1 MIAKTLSIAA
11 AAVCVGGA
19 FAPAAARADKPDT
32 GGVSVCNEAENSW
45 QGGYTVTGDPVDPNP
60 PAFLR
65 GSQMRVGNGHGV
77 GLVNAAENS
86 PALRLCGPT
95 GDTGGG
101 DTGGGDTGGGD
112 TGGDGGGLPAS

>member
-1 MIAKTLSIAA
+1 MLASKLTLAA
-11 AAVCVGGA
+11 SAVALILAA
-19 FAPAAARADKPDT
+19 APAASHADPKKPTAD
-32 GGVSVCNEAENSW
+32 VCNEAENSW

-86 PALRLCGPT
+86 PALRLCGPEDD
-95 GDTGGG
+95 GSGGG
-101 DTGGGDTGGGD
+101 GG
-112 TGGDGGGLPAS
+112 SNS